1 MSIEVTVQFDSP
13 ESAIEGLS
21 RLRGLVGTTSTGN
34 PKPAPTPPAAES
46 KPAAGK
52 QPATSKPETPAPA
65 ASDTKATTPAPKPS
79 PSPAPAP
86 EPAPAPA
93 EVKAP
98 LYGESGI
105 PELIQAMQ
113 KAKRGQEVKDLLSKF
128 KAFRDG
134 DVTKPSG
141 QALKPEQFADFKA
154 EIQALLDAP
163 EESMA

>member
-21 RLRGLVGTTSTGN
+21 RLRGLVGTTSIGS

-46 KPAAGK
+46 KSAAGK
-52 QPATSKPETPAPA
+52 QPATPKPETPAPA
-65 ASDTKATTPAPKPS
+65 ASDTKATTSAPKPS
-79 PSPAPAP
+79 PSPAP

-93 EVKAP
+93 EVKPP
-98 LYGESGI
+98 LYPESGI